1 MTSTRDAIAS
11 VALFAG
17 LGLIYLLFGVQGL
30 GHAFLGMTV
39 FYVALGIS
47 TGYWVG
53 SGADLHVVKL
63 MEYLRG
69 KGIIR

>member
-30 GHAFLGMTV
+30 GHAFLGMAV
-39 FYVALGIS
+39 FYVTLGIS

-53 SGADLHVVKL
+53 RGADLHVVKL
-63 MEYLRG
+63 MEYLRQQG
-69 KGIIR
+69 VIR

>member
-11 VALFAG
+11 VALIGG
-17 LGLIYLLFGVQGL
+17 LALFYFMFGIQGL
-30 GHAFLGMTV
+30 GHAFLGMTL

-53 SGADLHVVKL
+53 RGADAHVVEL
-63 MEYLRG
+63 MKYLRT
-69 KGIIR
+69 KGVIR

>member
-11 VALFAG
+11 VVLFAG
-17 LGLIYLLFGVQGL
+17 LGLLYLMFGVQGL
-30 GHAFLGMTV
+30 GHAFLGMAL

-53 SGADLHVVKL
+53 RGADLHVVELIK
-63 MEYLRG
+63 YLRA
-69 KGIIR
+69 KGVIR

>member
-1 MTSTRDAIAS
+1 MTSARDAIAS

-17 LGLIYLLFGVQGL
+17 LGLLYLLFGVQGL
-30 GHAFLGMTV
+30 GHAFLGMAL
-39 FYVALGIS
+39 FYLCLGIC

-53 SGADLHVVKL
+53 GGADLHVIKL

-69 KGIIR
+69 NGTIR